1 MEIRAS
7 VMKTW
12 LKITVV
18 VAAVAGSGL
27 LLDRLLYGD
36 GLPRMDLWLVSNLLT
51 GAVAGALVYT
61 TGRRHR
67 EREKAIE
74 AKLKV
79 INDMNHHVRNALQVI
94 TFYAATHHDE
104 AEFKQIRDAIDRIQ
118 WALREVLPKLPGE

>member
-1 MEIRAS
+1 
-7 VMKTW
+7 MKTW